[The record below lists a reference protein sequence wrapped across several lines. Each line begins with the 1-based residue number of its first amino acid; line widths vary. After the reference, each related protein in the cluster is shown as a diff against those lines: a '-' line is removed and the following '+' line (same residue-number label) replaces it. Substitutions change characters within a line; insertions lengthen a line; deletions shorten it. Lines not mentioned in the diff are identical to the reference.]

1 MNEQEIKEK
10 LLEESKSYEIKTKS
24 EDIIEAFK
32 VKKYKKVPFYF
43 SKVFITSVSSLALFT
58 LIAVPTYLVIVNKN
72 TSTPQ
77 IDNKEKVLNMMSY
90 ETLAGLSYLENNL
103 IDSKM
108 NKRFLNS
115 EFDRDEFVKV
125 CDVFYS
131 YVPLVSNLN
140 EFQNYVEIDS
150 EDANYPYGVRF
161 LGYKVFYKV
170 IDDNRI
176 EGKIHKEEEVLD
188 LEVNIEREKDEVET
202 SCVILKN
209 PSNYIEIEKEVE
221 GNENEYS
228 LKHVIDSNI
237 YEEVSFEIDDKKEL
251 EVSTY
256 KYEELGYEYSID
268 EISESYIRFDA
279 EGEEAYLDIDFYLDN
294 NEFHIT
300 VDSEEIV
307 YKKFK

>member
-10 LLEESKSYEIKTKS
+10 LLEESKGYEIKTKS

-32 VKKYKKVPFYF
+32 MKKYKKVPFYF

-131 YVPLVSNLN
+131 YVPLVTNLN
-140 EFQNYVEIDS
+140 EFQNYVDIDS
-150 EDANYPYGVRF
+150 EDANYPY
-161 LGYKVFYKV
+161 
-170 IDDNRI
+170 
-176 EGKIHKEEEVLD
+176 
-188 LEVNIEREKDEVET
+188 
-202 SCVILKN
+202 
-209 PSNYIEIEKEVE
+209 
-221 GNENEYS
+221 
-228 LKHVIDSNI
+228 
-237 YEEVSFEIDDKKEL
+237 
-251 EVSTY
+251 
-256 KYEELGYEYSID
+256 
-268 EISESYIRFDA
+268 
-279 EGEEAYLDIDFYLDN
+279 
-294 NEFHIT
+294 
-300 VDSEEIV
+300 
-307 YKKFK
+307 

>member
-1 MNEQEIKEK
+1 M
-10 LLEESKSYEIKTKS
+10 
-24 EDIIEAFK
+24 
-32 VKKYKKVPFYF
+32 
-43 SKVFITSVSSLALFT
+43 ALFT

-108 NKRFLNS
+108 NKRLLNS

-209 PSNYIEIEKEVE
+209 PSNYIEMAFARSVSML
-221 GNENEYS
+221 YRAS
-228 LKHVIDSNI
+228 LMDTTQPPLI
-237 YEEVSFEIDDKKEL
+237 
-251 EVSTY
+251 
-256 KYEELGYEYSID
+256 
-268 EISESYIRFDA
+268 
-279 EGEEAYLDIDFYLDN
+279 
-294 NEFHIT
+294 
-300 VDSEEIV
+300 
-307 YKKFK
+307 

>member
-10 LLEESKSYEIKTKS
+10 LLEESKGYEIKTKS
-24 EDIIEAFK
+24 KDIIEAFK
-32 VKKYKKVPFYF
+32 MKKYKKVPFYA

-58 LIAVPTYLVIVNKN
+58 LIAVPTYLLLLNRN

-90 ETLAGLSYLENNL
+90 ETLAGLSYLENNF

-115 EFDRDEFVKV
+115 EFDRDEFVEV

-131 YVPLVSNLN
+131 YVPLVTNLN

-150 EDANYPYGVRF
+150 EDENYPYGVKF
-161 LGYKVFYKV
+161 LDYKVFYKV

-188 LEVNIEREKDEVET
+188 LKVNIEREEDEVET

-228 LKHVIDSNI
+228 LKHVIDSNV
-237 YEEVSFEIDDKKEL
+237 YEEVSFEIDEKKEL

-268 EISESYIRFDA
+268 EISDSRIRFDA
-279 EGEEAYLDIDFYLDN
+279 EAEEAYLDIDFYLEN

-307 YKKFK
+307 YKKVQ

>member
-10 LLEESKSYEIKTKS
+10 LLEESKGYEIKTKS

-32 VKKYKKVPFYF
+32 MKKYKKVPFYF

-131 YVPLVSNLN
+131 YVPLVTNLN

-150 EDANYPYGVRF
+150 EDENYPYGVRF

-188 LEVNIEREKDEVET
+188 LEVNIEREEDEVET

-209 PSNYIEIEKEVE
+209 LSNYIEIEKEVE

-237 YEEVSFEIDDKKEL
+237 YEEVNFEIDDKKEL

-268 EISESYIRFDA
+268 EISDSYILFDA
-279 EGEEAYLDIDFYLDN
+279 EGEESYLDIDFYLEN

-307 YKKFK
+307 YKKVK

>member
-10 LLEESKSYEIKTKS
+10 LLEESKGYEIKTKS

-32 VKKYKKVPFYF
+32 MKKYKKVPFYF

-176 EGKIHKEEEVLD
+176 EGKIHKEEE
-188 LEVNIEREKDEVET
+188 
-202 SCVILKN
+202 
-209 PSNYIEIEKEVE
+209 

-307 YKKFK
+307 YKKVK